1 VKERESERD
10 KAREPFGLLIILFH
24 AEFESGSR
32 VQDGFN
38 VTFGDLIAGFLP
50 AFSDFFI
57 SLRRYAS
64 GNGISR
70 FFLLYDSFIF
80 LILLPSPPAVLF
92 YSAVAET
99 PTNAV
104 I

>member
-1 VKERESERD
+1 MPSSSPEV
-10 KAREPFGLLIILFH
+10 
-24 AEFESGSR
+24 
-32 VQDGFN
+32 VYGFN
-38 VTFGDLIAGFLP
+38 VMFGDLIAGFLP

-80 LILLPSPPAVLF
+80 LIPLPSPPPAVLF
-92 YSAVAET
+92 YSAIAET

-104 I
+104 IWPSL